1 MITFEEGGRGE
12 DESDNNGRRGDS
24 NRDINKDRIAEKVSK
39 EVMKGLGILPQ
50 KSLQFIV
57 YEAVHE
63 CFKEQTKPAEKEKD
77 SKWSESEEMLTCEIC
92 LQLSILEVPAALN
105 KFRKGHYGIIQK
117 EQSSFHLSR
126 SMKLHEKNPLH
137 LWCLKETEKI
147 RTEILARKSGL
158 TTAFKNNGQQEFFS
172 YRELFFR
179 KHLT

>member
-1 MITFEEGGRGE
+1 M
-12 DESDNNGRRGDS
+12 
-24 NRDINKDRIAEKVSK
+24 
-39 EVMKGLGILPQ
+39 GILPQ

-179 KHLT
+179 KHPT